1 MSESTIEIIG
11 EVVVDGKVILIARQ
25 GDNVSMTSEAD
36 DLKLNM
42 SGGVAG
48 TLGELLSEASH
59 SPPDDRYKVQWLPKW

>member
-36 DLKLNM
+36 DLKISI
-42 SGGVAG
+42 SGEVAG
-48 TLGELLSEASH
+48 ALGKLLSEASD
-59 SPPDDRYKVQWLPKW
+59 SPSDK